1 MSSLFMILYGD
12 GEHMLVKF
20 GILQISKEIIV
31 RSSSIYE
38 NNYRFNVWYT
48 NRTDFTNCNDFYS
61 LMQHL
66 KVKPNLLML
75 LWQRLEWFHL

>member
-1 MSSLFMILYGD
+1 MILYGD

-20 GILQISKEIIV
+20 GIFANKYRKYCT

-48 NRTDFTNCNDFYS
+48 NRIDFTNCNDFYS

-66 KVKPNLLML
+66 KGKAKVCLC
-75 LWQRLEWFHL
+75 FYGSD